1 MKILGFQGLLKRI
14 FLTIPKYS
22 LNSRKTIAPE
32 GKKKQ
37 RRVKREM
44 WRENT
49 MVSLSETIKFSPGK
63 PWVSI
68 LIFDKSFYIRKALI
82 NQKLGINIYTLLCIK
97 QVNNKDLLYSTG
109 NYIQYLLITYKEKNL
124 KRIYICIYNYITSL
138 YK

>member
-1 MKILGFQGLLKRI
+1 
-14 FLTIPKYS
+14 
-22 LNSRKTIAPE
+22 
-32 GKKKQ
+32 
-37 RRVKREM
+37 M

-97 QVNNKDLLYSTG
+97 QVNNKDLLYGTG
-109 NYIQYLLITYKEKNL
+109 NYIQDLGI
-124 KRIYICIYNYITSL
+124 IYNGKESEKEDIYVGI
-138 YK
+138 